1 MDFFVS
7 VANGLHR
14 DQESVEAR
22 LRSEGLVP
30 WTVERNVVSAD
41 APLKAVTELRIA
53 AMA

>member
-1 MDFFVS
+1 MGFIAIKKFCC
-7 VANGLHR
+7 
-14 DQESVEAR
+14 EAR